1 MSPIQRFAAA
11 ATVSAVALVLAG
23 CGEIT
28 IMSAGGSG
36 TCEGKGAFTIET
48 SQADDASNY
57 QVDYN
62 GPADVSL
69 VITQALYLDSIAAID
84 PGATLPD
91 GAESVAWTISGEDD
105 TAVIAR
111 LDPANADGWSST
123 VTGSNVH
130 HEFSGTFETLVSGHT
145 LAGSDV
151 NDIEFDKVVPAIV
164 GVVCDDEIV
173 SDIFGV
179 SDPSVQYID
188 TIQLQ
193 AVGELDPRH
202 IEIDPFIIEVQHAEG
217 SGIMATA
224 RLSDSAVELFGD
236 FTPTV
241 LGEVELS
248 LDVPEI
254 PNETFG
260 QLWFQALVSGG
271 APGLELAFPD
281 GISLDGSFPVALSV
295 TPEAETGNYVLLM
308 LLADESD
315 DVTDYRVVFMNLY
328 FDADN
333 GIAFLDPIGEPQNP
347 DLSDD
352 SELAD
357 TGVEFGS
364 IAFVASG
371 FVAAGITIAVARRR
385 RTV

>member
-1 MSPIQRFAAA
+1 MSPIRRFAAA
-11 ATVSAVALVLAG
+11 AAISAVAFALAG

-36 TCEGKGAFTIET
+36 TCDGKGDFTIET
-48 SQADDASNY
+48 SQADDASIY

-69 VITQALYLDSIAAID
+69 VITQALYLDDVTEID
-84 PGATLPD
+84 PGAILPN
-91 GAESVAWTISGEDD
+91 GAESAAWTISGEDD
-105 TAVIAR
+105 TAVVAR
-111 LDPANADGWSST
+111 LEPDTADGWDST
-123 VTGSNVH
+123 VTGSTVH
-130 HEFSGTFETLVSGHT
+130 HEFSGTFETLISGHS
-145 LAGSDV
+145 LAGGDV
-151 NDIEFDKVVPAIV
+151 NDIEFDMIVPTLV

-173 SDIFGV
+173 SDIYSV
-179 SDPSVQYID
+179 SDPSSQYID

-202 IEIDPFIIEVQHAEG
+202 LEIDPFIVEEQHAEG

-224 RLSDSAVELFGD
+224 RLSESAVDLFGD

-241 LGEVELS
+241 MGEIGLAA
-248 LDVPEI
+248 DVPEI

-260 QLWFQALVSGG
+260 QLWFQVLVAG
-271 APGLELAFPD
+271 AQSGLEIAFPD
-281 GISLDGSFPVALSV
+281 GISLDESFPIALSV
-295 TPEAETGNYVLLM
+295 APEAETGNYVLLM
-308 LLADESD
+308 LLADESG
-315 DVTDYRVVFMNLY
+315 DVADYRVVFMNLY

-333 GIAFLDPIGEPQNP
+333 GIAFLDPIGEPVNP
-347 DLSDD
+347 DLGGE

-364 IAFVASG
+364 IALIAGVLS
-371 FVAAGITIAVARRR
+371 AAGVTIAATRRR
-385 RTV
+385 LSH